1 MSVCVCAIC
10 YAGKLRC
17 LHWLTHR
24 HKCAQVCATRL
35 RRIDSLIQHN
45 KPEKSEAALHPCQ
58 MFSSSQPKSIINIVF
73 CEKKEREN
81 YDGVMSWKAHVK
93 DAKTMFSSA
102 RWFAAGLEGLLGI
115 SAEES
120 LHSILSTAR
129 KKEKKKQN
137 SSCSDLFVRRKKKK
151 GEDSSQPKDKNLQYW
166 ERNKYW
172 SGFRGHW
179 FSR

>member
-1 MSVCVCAIC
+1 
-10 YAGKLRC
+10 
-17 LHWLTHR
+17 
-24 HKCAQVCATRL
+24 
-35 RRIDSLIQHN
+35 
-45 KPEKSEAALHPCQ
+45 
-58 MFSSSQPKSIINIVF
+58 
-73 CEKKEREN
+73 
-81 YDGVMSWKAHVK
+81 MSWKAHVK

-129 KKEKKKQN
+129 KKEKKSKTP
-137 SSCSDLFVRRKKKK
+137 LVVIYLYVEKKKK
-151 GEDSSQPKDKNLQYW
+151 KEEDSSQPKDKNLQYW